1 MCIRDRYNGLLIAE
15 KKLKKL
21 YGKSLKLYNEKKL
34 TPQLCELRNMV
45 SVSYLLIKQS
55 LEIKS
60 NSGVF
65 FNQDYVKWFL

>member
-1 MCIRDRYNGLLIAE
+1 
-15 KKLKKL
+15 
-21 YGKSLKLYNEKKL
+21 
-34 TPQLCELRNMV
+34 MV